1 VIEFIVGV
9 VLAAAAVWFVL
20 QPILRPSL
28 AASAAGDSGSLT
40 EESEDGDDDF
50 SPRAVALRAL
60 HEIEFDRATGKLSDE
75 DYAALHQKYTA
86 EALAAMRA
94 EAGGKGTGEEG
105 RVHRAPDG
113 SGRTL
118 PPSPLPLPACSA
130 HGSRPEPGAI
140 FCSECGRRLG
150 SNPGYCA
157 RCGSG
162 LETDARYC
170 NTCGA
175 RVAA

>member
-94 EAGGKGTGEEG
+94 ETRERGTGEEG
-105 RVHRAPDG
+105 RVHRSLDA
-113 SGRTL
+113 SARTI
-118 PPSPLPLPACSA
+118 PPSPVSTPLCEI
-130 HGSRPEPGAI
+130 HGPRPEPGAV

-150 SNPGYCA
+150 SKPGYCA